1 MTRQLIAC
9 LLGLALLGSG
19 CATYQPTVT
28 PFKLPE
34 AHANV
39 QRLAGAYIAAR
50 AWDKEEEA
58 AAAFGFNIIRAGLLP
73 VQVNF
78 DNRGTSTLMI
88 QPSQT
93 FLINDR
99 AELFPLLT
107 EQEAYDRLDR
117 ATWLPERVKGLTS
130 GAFLGG
136 AAGALLGAAIGVAA
150 GRSAGEYAMRG
161 AATGGAA
168 GAILGAGAAADTQVP
183 RTISEDLARRQLKNT
198 PIKPQEL
205 ASGLLFFPREA
216 GKPQSLRLQMVEQ
229 ESGRVYTLN
238 FSL

>member
-1 MTRQLIAC
+1 MCRIMAVFLI
-9 LLGLALLGSG
+9 LALMGAG
-19 CATYQPTVT
+19 CATYKPTVA

-39 QRLAGAYIAAR
+39 QRVAGAYIAAR
-50 AWDKEEEA
+50 TWDREDEA
-58 AAAFGFNIIRAGLLP
+58 QEAFGFNILRAGLLP

-78 DNRGTSTLMI
+78 DHRGTSTLVI

-93 FLINDR
+93 FLVNER
-99 AELFPLLT
+99 HELFPLLT
-107 EQEAYDRLDR
+107 DQEAYDRLER
-117 ATWLPERVKGLTS
+117 STWLPEKVRGLTS
-130 GAFLGG
+130 GALLGG

-150 GRSAGEYAMRG
+150 GRSVGEYAMRG

-168 GAILGAGAAADTQVP
+168 GAILGTGIMGDTQVP

-205 ASGLLFFPREA
+205 ASGILFFPREA
-216 GKPQSLRLQMVEQ
+216 GKPHSLRLQVMEQ
-229 ESGRVYTLN
+229 ETGKLHTLT
-238 FSL
+238 FAL